1 MYTDAPIIDKTQDEF
16 KRFPFCQR
24 VAQVIASREDSDSL
38 VVGIYGAWGEGKTT
52 AINFIEQELT
62 EKENIICVKF
72 NPWQFSNEDQLL
84 MSFFETISNAL
95 GINLKDFIDKSS
107 DFVNRYVQPV
117 ISPLINIFDKTK
129 ISGIVTQSLI
139 KIIFSPSTLEKYK
152 KKVKKI
158 LHEKQK
164 KLVIFI
170 DDIDRL
176 DKSEIQAIFKLVK
189 LSADFSY
196 TTYVLA
202 FDPDMVASA
211 LSEKYSSNSL
221 ETGREFLE
229 KIIQVP
235 LNLPK
240 IKTSIMRK
248 ILINCLINYLEH
260 LDIEFTDEKYILFLT
275 QYINGLEIKINTP
288 RMVKRYINTLTF
300 SLSLLKDEV
309 EVIDLIFVEGIK
321 LCYPKVYQSIK
332 NNPDLYLF
340 NKFTIKDDLKEKVE
354 SIIQEATINLDITS
368 KEAVLRLIS
377 FLFPRLSMQKIANLP
392 YQSTDYGSLE
402 KRVSETLYFD
412 RYFSYAILND
422 DIADKDF
429 KDLLDLA
436 NDSINDLDI
445 KLLGLI
451 TRDNAFTFLRK
462 LDNKIKKNILNNIQC
477 KNLALIVSSNPILIT
492 DHLET
497 TSHRVMLLIN
507 KTQDS
512 FSVLKEIIYQ
522 SKSIMFCVYLIYF
535 KHKDGITKEEI
546 KTHSPQE
553 QEIYKILCDKIKL
566 YLIHILP
573 NNFSENLESDLETI
587 LNMWTLCDDETKV
600 IDFLNNIISQNTNL
614 SNECNK
620 FINDNINKLK

>member
-1 MYTDAPIIDKTQDEF
+1 MYTDTPINDKTEDEF

-38 VVGIYGAWGEGKTT
+38 VIGLYGAWGEGKTT

-62 EKENIICVKF
+62 EKDNIVCVKF
-72 NPWQFSNEDQLL
+72 NPWQFSNEEQLL

-95 GINLKDFIDKSS
+95 GIDLKDFIDKSN

-117 ISPLINIFDKTK
+117 INPLINIFDKTK

-221 ETGREFLE
+221 EAGKEFLE

-240 IKTSIMRK
+240 IKTSILRK
-248 ILINCLINYLEH
+248 TLINRLINYLEH
-260 LDIEFTDEKYILFLT
+260 LDIEFKQEQYTLFLSR
-275 QYINGLEIKINTP
+275 YIDGLEIKINTP
-288 RMVKRYINTLTF
+288 RMVKRYINTLIF
-300 SLSLLKDEV
+300 SLSILKDEV
-309 EVIDLIFVEGIK
+309 EVVDLILLEGIK

-332 NNPDLYLF
+332 NNGDLYLF
-340 NKFTIKDDLKEKVE
+340 SEFTTIKEKKEKVE
-354 SIIQEATINLDITS
+354 RIIQEVSINLDITS
-368 KEAVLRLIS
+368 KEAVLNLIS
-377 FLFPRLSMQKIANLP
+377 FLFPTLSVQKIANLP
-392 YQSTDYGSLE
+392 YQLIVYDSLK
-402 KRVSETLYFD
+402 KRVSEKLYFD
-412 RYFSYAILND
+412 RYFSYAILDD

-436 NDSINDLDI
+436 NDSINDLQT
-445 KLLGLI
+445 KLLELI
-451 TRDNAFTFLRK
+451 TRDNAFTFLMK
-462 LDNKIKKNILNNIQC
+462 LDNKIKANILNNTQY
-477 KNLALIVSSNPILIT
+477 KNLAFAIVSNHILIT
-492 DHLET
+492 DQLES
-497 TSHRVMLLIN
+497 TSSIVMVLIK
-507 KTQDS
+507 KTEDL
-512 FSVLKEIIYQ
+512 FSILKEIINQ
-522 SKSIMFCVYLIYF
+522 CESIMFCIYLIYF
-535 KHKDGITKEEI
+535 KNKDGITKEEI

-553 QEIYKILCDKIKL
+553 QEIYKIFCEKIKSQL
-566 YLIHILP
+566 TNILTD
-573 NNFSENLESDLETI
+573 NFSENLKSDLQSM
-587 LNMWTLCDDETKV
+587 LSMWDLYDETKV

-614 SNECNK
+614 SNECKN
-620 FINDNINKLK
+620 FINDKINKLK